1 MSGENTEPNTPV
13 ANQNVGT
20 GRLKETR
27 TRAILFAALAFLLV
41 AFTGPT
47 IASAQETPSSEQDIK
62 AALFGGVPMGR
73 WKEGLLYEGIAPQPW
88 LKSAAN
94 WFPRTE
100 DVQPNEMRIIFMG
113 TAPFI
118 RPGQMNT
125 SILVQLGNG

>member
-1 MSGENTEPNTPV
+1 MSKRRRDMSGQNKEPNTPV

-27 TRAILFAALAFLLV
+27 TRVILFAALAFLLV
-41 AFTGPT
+41 ACAGLTT
-47 IASAQETPSSEQDIK
+47 SSAQETPSSEKDIK

-113 TAPFI
+113 SA
-118 RPGQMNT
+118 
-125 SILVQLGNG
+125 